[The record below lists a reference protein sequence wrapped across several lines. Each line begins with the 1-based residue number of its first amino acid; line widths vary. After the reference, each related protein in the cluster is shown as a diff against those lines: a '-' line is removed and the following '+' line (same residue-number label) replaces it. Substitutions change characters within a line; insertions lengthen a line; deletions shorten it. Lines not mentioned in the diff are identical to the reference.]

1 MASIRQLK
9 SGRWQA
15 RVTRKGLAPEVKTF
29 DAHYDAVKWCR
40 AVETEIDRGFF
51 VSLKASER
59 TTLGDVLLR
68 YAAEVSPT
76 KRSAKDNIAKL
87 KFLARQ
93 RIAKLSLANL
103 SPKAVAQYRDE
114 RLKAVSAGTVILD
127 LATMRS
133 ALNHARRE
141 WGYVIENPVERV
153 RLPASP
159 MHRERTLAADEEA
172 RLLEALTVGSLRD
185 EDGKFSKDVRCPWIK
200 PMVIVAIESAMRR
213 GELLALRWEHVD
225 LQRRVAFLPI
235 TKNGRSRHVPLST
248 RATETLKALP
258 RSIDGRVF
266 PLSHW
271 TVEQTFEGGRNRAG
285 LVNLKFHDL
294 RHTACSRLAMKVPN
308 VIELAA
314 ITGHSNV
321 QQLKRY
327 YHVGIDYLVE
337 KIA

>member
-15 RVTRKGLAPEVKTF
+15 RVTRKGLAPETKTF
-29 DAHYDAVKWCR
+29 DAHDAAVKWCR
-40 AVETEIDRGFF
+40 AIETEIDRASF

-59 TTLGDVLLR
+59 TTLGEVLLR
-68 YAAEVSPT
+68 YADEVSPT

-93 RIAKLSLANL
+93 KIAKLSLTNL
-103 SPKAVAQYRDE
+103 TPKAVAQFRDE
-114 RLKAVSAGTVILD
+114 RLLTVSAGTIILD
-127 LATMRS
+127 LATIRS
-133 ALNHARRE
+133 VLNHARRE
-141 WGYVIENPVERV
+141 WGYGIENPVERV

-159 MHRERTLAADEEA
+159 MHRERTLSQDEEA
-172 RLLEALTVGSLRD
+172 RLLDTLTAGSLRD
-185 EDGKFSKDVRCPWIK
+185 ENGKFSKATRCTWIK
-200 PMVIVAIESAMRR
+200 PMAIVAIESAMRR

-235 TKNGRSRHVPLST
+235 TKNGRSRHVPLSL
-248 RATETLKALP
+248 RAIDTLKALP

-271 TVEQTFEGGRNRAG
+271 TVEQVFDGARNRAG
-285 LVNLKFHDL
+285 LENLKFHDL
-294 RHTACSRLAMKVPN
+294 RHTACSRLARKVPN

-321 QQLKRY
+321 QMLKRY
-327 YHVGIDYLVE
+327 YHVGIEYLVE